1 MNLSAMLVDLIVI
14 SLFFIIGAIL
24 RTKVN
29 IFQRFIIPA
38 SVIGGIIGLVM
49 GKNVLGLVP
58 ISDFY
63 PQLANVGIDVVF
75 AGLFIGKVIP
85 GFRELGR
92 TAGAQ
97 TAFAYFNGF
106 GQIVIGL
113 AVVVLFG
120 MLGSQLSPLFG
131 LQLVVGFQGG
141 VGVGTAVAP
150 MVENLGWSA
159 TEAAAV
165 GETCA
170 VVGLVLSVLVGV
182 VMVNIGS
189 ARNFTVKKFHRTD
202 RKITSATFFPIGQ
215 RRSLG
220 SEITSP
226 EAGSSLL
233 FNFGIM
239 GLAILC
245 GHLIHY
251 GIITAAPPLKFL
263 PKFPF
268 VLIGGII
275 VQSVLQRS
283 RLNTY
288 VDGETVDAIA
298 GFALDILIVASLM
311 AIDLTV
317 VATYALPLSVMVALG
332 LLFNFW
338 QVKWMGPRILPGAW
352 FEKSVCEFGQST
364 GSTPQAM
371 LLLRMID
378 PRLKTGA
385 AEAFALKM
393 FFFSPIMFPMTMI
406 MMPFIVKKGPVVF
419 LVVYLVLML
428 IILLICRLTCWQK
441 RPVVRWF
448 GSNAG
453 PESEG

>member
-1 MNLSAMLVDLIVI
+1 MDLSAILVDLIII
-14 SLFFIIGAIL
+14 SLFFILGAIL
-24 RTKVN
+24 RAKVKV
-29 IFQRFIIPA
+29 FQRFLIPA
-38 SVIGGIIGLVM
+38 SVIGGVIGLIL
-49 GKNVLGLVP
+49 GKNVAGLIP

-63 PQLANVGIDVVF
+63 TQLANVGIDVVF

-85 GFRELGR
+85 SIRELGR

-106 GQIVIGL
+106 GQIAIGL

-120 MLGSQLSPLFG
+120 MLGTQLSPIFG

-150 MVENLGWSA
+150 MVGELGWSA
-159 TEAAAV
+159 AEAAAI

-170 VVGLVLSVLVGV
+170 VAGLVLSVLVGV
-182 VMVNIGS
+182 VIVNIGT
-189 ARNFTVKKFHRTD
+189 ARNFTLSKFEKTGN
-202 RKITSATFFPIGQ
+202 KIVSATFLPAEKRKRFGF
-215 RRSLG
+215 
-220 SEITSP
+220 EITSP
-226 EAGSSLL
+226 EAGSTLL

-245 GHLIHY
+245 GHLIHF

-268 VLIGGII
+268 VLIGGIV
-275 VQSVLQRS
+275 VQSLLQTS

-288 VDGETVDAIA
+288 VDRETVDAIA
-298 GFALDILIVASLM
+298 GFALDALIVASLM
-311 AIDLTV
+311 AIDLRV
-317 VATYALPLSVMVALG
+317 VATYALPLTVTVVLG

-371 LLLRMID
+371 LLLKMMD

-393 FFFSPIMFPMTMI
+393 FFFSPVMFPMTMI
-406 MMPFIVKKGPVVF
+406 LMPFIVKKGPVVF
-419 LVVYLVLML
+419 LGVYLALML
-428 IILLICRLTCWQK
+428 LILIICRLTCWQK
-441 RPVVRWF
+441 RPVMRWLGARA
-448 GSNAG
+448 GS
-453 PESEG
+453 

>member
-1 MNLSAMLVDLIVI
+1 MDLSAILVDLIII
-14 SLFFIIGAIL
+14 SLFFILGAII
-24 RTKVN
+24 RTKVKV
-29 IFQRFIIPA
+29 FQRFLIPA
-38 SVIGGIIGLVM
+38 SVIGGVIGLIL
-49 GKNVLGLVP
+49 GKNVIGLIP

-63 PQLANVGIDVVF
+63 SQLANVGIDVVF

-85 GFRELGR
+85 SIRELGR

-106 GQIVIGL
+106 GQIAIGM
-113 AVVVLFG
+113 AVVILFG
-120 MLGSQLSPLFG
+120 MLGTQLHPLFG
-131 LQLVVGFQGG
+131 LQLLVGFQAG

-150 MVENLGWSA
+150 MVGELGWSA
-159 TEAAAV
+159 AEAAAV
-165 GETCA
+165 METCA

-182 VMVNIGS
+182 VIVNIGS
-189 ARNFTVKKFHRTD
+189 ARNLTVNKFQKAGD
-202 RKITSATFFPIGQ
+202 AITSATFLRPEKRKAVG
-215 RRSLG
+215 L
-220 SEITSP
+220 EIISP
-226 EAGSSLL
+226 EAGSTLL

-245 GHLIHY
+245 GHLIHF
-251 GIITAAPPLKFL
+251 GIVTAAPPLKFL

-275 VQSVLQRS
+275 VQSLLQKS

-288 VDGETVDAIA
+288 VDRETVDAIA
-298 GFALDILIVASLM
+298 GFALDALIVASLM

-317 VATYALPLSVMVALG
+317 VATYALPLATTVVLG

-371 LLLRMID
+371 LLLRMMD

-393 FFFSPIMFPMTMI
+393 FFFSPVMFPMTMI
-406 MMPFIVKKGPVVF
+406 LMPFIAKMGPIVF
-419 LVVYLVLML
+419 LGIYLVLML
-428 IILLICRLTCWQK
+428 LVLIICRLTCWQK
-441 RPVVRWF
+441 RPVKRWF
-448 GSNAG
+448 GNGA
-453 PESEG
+453 ES

>member
-1 MNLSAMLVDLIVI
+1 MDLSAILVDLIVI
-14 SLFFIIGAIL
+14 SLFFILGAVL
-24 RTKVN
+24 RAKVG

-38 SVIGGIIGLVM
+38 SVIGGIIGLVLSD
-49 GKNVLGLVP
+49 NVLGLIP

-106 GQIVIGL
+106 GQIAIGL
-113 AVVVLFG
+113 AVVVLFS

-131 LQLVVGFQGG
+131 IQLVVGFQGG

-159 TEAAAV
+159 AEAAAV

-170 VVGLVLSVLVGV
+170 VTGLVLSVLVGV
-182 VMVNIGS
+182 VIVNIGS
-189 ARNFTVKKFHRTD
+189 ARNFTMKKFAKTD
-202 RKITSATFFPIGQ
+202 RKSTSITFFPPAE

-226 EAGSSLL
+226 EAGSSLVY
-233 FNFGIM
+233 NFGIM

-245 GHLIHY
+245 GHLIHL

-275 VQSVLQRS
+275 VQSILQRS
-283 RLNTY
+283 RLSTY
-288 VDGETVDAIA
+288 IDGQTVDSIA
-298 GFALDILIVASLM
+298 GFALDVLIVASLM

-317 VATYALPLSVMVALG
+317 VATYALPLTVMVTLG

-371 LLLRMID
+371 LLLRMMD
-378 PRLKTGA
+378 PRLTSGA

-406 MMPFIVKKGPVVF
+406 LMPFIVKKGPVVF
-419 LVVYLVLML
+419 LGVYLALML
-428 IILLICRLTCWQK
+428 VILVICRLTCWQK
-441 RPVVRWF
+441 RPVQRWF
-448 GSNAG
+448 GSDADPISG
-453 PESEG
+453 G

>member
-1 MNLSAMLVDLIVI
+1 MDLSAMLVDLIVI
-14 SLFFIIGAIL
+14 SLFFIIGAVL
-24 RTKVN
+24 RAKVSV
-29 IFQRFIIPA
+29 FQRFLIPA
-38 SVIGGIIGLVM
+38 SVIGGVIGLVL
-49 GKNVLGLVP
+49 GKNVLGLIS

-63 PQLANVGIDVVF
+63 SQLANVGIDVVF

-106 GQIVIGL
+106 GQIAIGL
-113 AVVVLFG
+113 AVVILFG

-141 VGVGTAVAP
+141 IGVGTAVAP
-150 MVENLGWSA
+150 MVEKLGWSA
-159 TEAAAV
+159 SEAAAV
-165 GETCA
+165 GETFA
-170 VVGLVLSVLVGV
+170 VTGLVLSVLIGV
-182 VMVNIGS
+182 ILVNIGS
-189 ARNFTVKKFHRTD
+189 ARNFTMKKFEKTG
-202 RKITSATFFPIGQ
+202 RKFRSITFSPPGE
-215 RRSLG
+215 RRRLG

-226 EAGSSLL
+226 EAGSSLV

-245 GHLIHY
+245 GHLIHL

-275 VQSVLQRS
+275 VQSILQRS

-298 GFALDILIVASLM
+298 GFALDALIVASLM

-317 VATYALPLSVMVALG
+317 VASYALPLSVTVALG

-371 LLLRMID
+371 LLLKMMD

-385 AEAFALKM
+385 AEAFARQG
-393 FFFSPIMFPMTMI
+393 
-406 MMPFIVKKGPVVF
+406 VKIYFKCKG
-419 LVVYLVLML
+419 
-428 IILLICRLTCWQK
+428 
-441 RPVVRWF
+441 
-448 GSNAG
+448 
-453 PESEG
+453 

>member
-1 MNLSAMLVDLIVI
+1 MDLSAILVDLIII
-14 SLFFIIGAIL
+14 SLFFILGAII
-24 RTKVN
+24 RTKVKV
-29 IFQRFIIPA
+29 FQRFLIPA
-38 SVIGGIIGLVM
+38 SVIGGVIGLIL
-49 GKNVLGLVP
+49 GKNVIGLIP

-63 PQLANVGIDVVF
+63 SQLANVGIDVVF

-85 GFRELGR
+85 SIRELGR

-106 GQIVIGL
+106 GQIAIGM
-113 AVVVLFG
+113 AVVILFG
-120 MLGSQLSPLFG
+120 MLGTQLHPLFG
-131 LQLVVGFQGG
+131 LQLLVGFQAG

-150 MVENLGWSA
+150 MVGELGWSA
-159 TEAAAV
+159 AEAAAV
-165 GETCA
+165 METCA

-182 VMVNIGS
+182 VIVNIGS
-189 ARNFTVKKFHRTD
+189 ARNLTVNKFQKAGD
-202 RKITSATFFPIGQ
+202 AITSATFLRPEKRKAVG
-215 RRSLG
+215 L
-220 SEITSP
+220 EIISP
-226 EAGSSLL
+226 EAGSTLL

-245 GHLIHY
+245 GHLIHF
-251 GIITAAPPLKFL
+251 GIVTAAPPLKFL

-275 VQSVLQRS
+275 VQSLLQKS

-288 VDGETVDAIA
+288 VDRETVDAIA
-298 GFALDILIVASLM
+298 GFALDALIVASLM

-317 VATYALPLSVMVALG
+317 VATYALPLATTVVLG

-371 LLLRMID
+371 LLLRMMD

-393 FFFSPIMFPMTMI
+393 FFFSPVMFPMTMI
-406 MMPFIVKKGPVVF
+406 LMPFIAKMGPIVF
-419 LVVYLVLML
+419 LGIYLVLML
-428 IILLICRLTCWQK
+428 LVLIICRLACWQK
-441 RPVVRWF
+441 RPVKRWF
-448 GSNAG
+448 GNGA
-453 PESEG
+453 ES

>member
-1 MNLSAMLVDLIVI
+1 MDLSAILVDLIII
-14 SLFFIIGAIL
+14 SLFFILGAVI
-24 RTKVN
+24 RTKVK
-29 IFQRFIIPA
+29 IFQRFLIPA
-38 SVIGGIIGLVM
+38 SVIGGVIGLIL
-49 GKNVLGLVP
+49 GKNVIGLVP
-58 ISDFY
+58 ISAFY
-63 PQLANVGIDVVF
+63 SQLANVGIDVVF

-85 GFRELGR
+85 GIRELGR

-106 GQIVIGL
+106 GQIAIGL
-113 AVVVLFG
+113 AVVILFG
-120 MLGSQLSPLFG
+120 MLGTQLSPLFG

-150 MVENLGWSA
+150 MVGDLGWSA
-159 TEAAAV
+159 AEAAAV

-170 VVGLVLSVLVGV
+170 VAGLVMSVLAGV
-182 VMVNIGS
+182 VIVNIGT
-189 ARNFTVKKFHRTD
+189 ARNFTANTFQRTD
-202 RKITSATFFPIGQ
+202 KNIASSTFLPIEK
-215 RRSLG
+215 RRSIG
-220 SEITSP
+220 REIISP
-226 EAGSSLL
+226 EAGSTLL

-245 GHLIHY
+245 GHLIHL
-251 GIITAAPPLKFL
+251 GIVTAAPPLKFL

-275 VQSVLQRS
+275 VQSLLQKS
-283 RLNTY
+283 RLNAY
-288 VDGETVDAIA
+288 VDRETVDAIA
-298 GFALDILIVASLM
+298 GFALDALIVASLM

-317 VATYALPLSVMVALG
+317 VATYALPLTTTVVLG

-371 LLLRMID
+371 LLLRMMD

-393 FFFSPIMFPMTMI
+393 FFFSPVMFPMTMI
-406 MMPFIVKKGPVVF
+406 LMPFIVKKGPVVF
-419 LVVYLVLML
+419 LGVYLVLML
-428 IILLICRLTCWQK
+428 LVLIICRLTCWQK
-441 RPVVRWF
+441 RPVKRWF
-448 GSNAG
+448 GNGA
-453 PESEG
+453 

>member
-1 MNLSAMLVDLIVI
+1 MDLSSILVDLIVI
-14 SLFFIIGAIL
+14 SLFFIIGAVL
-24 RTKVN
+24 RAKVSL
-29 IFQRFIIPA
+29 FQRFIIPA
-38 SVIGGIIGLVM
+38 SVIGGIIGLVLSD
-49 GKNVLGLVP
+49 NVLGLIP

-63 PQLANVGIDVVF
+63 PQVANVGIDVVF

-106 GQIVIGL
+106 GQIAIGL

-150 MVENLGWSA
+150 MVEKLGWSA
-159 TEAAAV
+159 AEAAAV

-170 VVGLVLSVLVGV
+170 VAGLVLSVLVGV
-182 VMVNIGS
+182 VIVNIGS
-189 ARNFTVKKFHRTD
+189 ARNFTVKKFAKTD
-202 RKITSATFFPIGQ
+202 RKFRSITFFPPTERG
-215 RRSLG
+215 RLG

-226 EAGSSLL
+226 EAGSSLVY
-233 FNFGIM
+233 NFGIM

-245 GHLIHY
+245 GHLIHL
-251 GIITAAPPLKFL
+251 GIITAAPLLKFL

-268 VLIGGII
+268 VLIGGIV
-275 VQSVLQRS
+275 VQSILQRS
-283 RLNTY
+283 RLSTY
-288 VDGETVDAIA
+288 VDGATVDSIA
-298 GFALDILIVASLM
+298 GFALDVLIVASLM

-317 VATYALPLSVMVALG
+317 VATYALPLTVTVALG

-371 LLLRMID
+371 LLLRMMD
-378 PRLKTGA
+378 PRLKSGA

-406 MMPFIVKKGPVVF
+406 LMPFIVKKGPIVF
-419 LVVYLVLML
+419 LGVYLALML
-428 IILLICRLTCWQK
+428 VILVICRLTCWQK
-441 RPVVRWF
+441 RPVQRWF
-448 GSNAG
+448 GSDAS
-453 PESEG
+453 PTEP

>member
-1 MNLSAMLVDLIVI
+1 MDLSAILVDLIVI
-14 SLFFIIGAIL
+14 SLFFILGAII
-24 RTKVN
+24 RTKVKV
-29 IFQRFIIPA
+29 FQRFLIPA
-38 SVIGGIIGLVM
+38 SVIGGVIGMIL
-49 GKNVLGLVP
+49 GKNVIGLVP
-58 ISDFY
+58 ISIFY
-63 PQLANVGIDVVF
+63 SQLANVGIDVVF

-85 GFRELGR
+85 SIRELGR

-106 GQIVIGL
+106 GQIAIGL
-113 AVVVLFG
+113 AVVAVFG
-120 MLGSQLSPLFG
+120 MLGTQLSPLFG
-131 LQLVVGFQGG
+131 LQLLVGFQAG

-150 MVENLGWSA
+150 MVGELGWSA
-159 TEAAAV
+159 AEAAAV

-170 VVGLVLSVLVGV
+170 VTGLVMSVLVGV
-182 VMVNIGS
+182 VIVNIGT
-189 ARNFTVKKFHRTD
+189 ARNFTASKFEKTG
-202 RKITSATFFPIGQ
+202 KNIAPTTFLPIDK
-215 RRSLG
+215 RRSIG

-226 EAGSSLL
+226 EAGSTLL

-245 GHLIHY
+245 GHLIHF
-251 GIITAAPPLKFL
+251 GIVAAAPPLKFL

-275 VQSVLQRS
+275 VQSLLQKS

-288 VDGETVDAIA
+288 VDRETVDAIA
-298 GFALDILIVASLM
+298 GFALDALIVASLM

-317 VATYALPLSVMVALG
+317 VAAYALPLTVMVTLG

-371 LLLRMID
+371 LLLKMMD

-393 FFFSPIMFPMTMI
+393 FFFSPVMFPMTMI
-406 MMPFIVKKGPVVF
+406 LMPFIAKKGPILF
-419 LVVYLVLML
+419 LGVYLALML
-428 IILLICRLTCWQK
+428 FILVICRLTCWQK
-441 RPVVRWF
+441 RPVKRWF
-448 GSNAG
+448 GNG
-453 PESEG
+453 TES

>member
-1 MNLSAMLVDLIVI
+1 MDLSAILVDLIII
-14 SLFFIIGAIL
+14 SLFFILGAII
-24 RTKVN
+24 RAKVKV
-29 IFQRFIIPA
+29 FQRFLIPA
-38 SVIGGIIGLVM
+38 SVIGGVIGLIM
-49 GKNVLGLVP
+49 GKNVIGLVP

-63 PQLANVGIDVVF
+63 SQLANVGIDVVF

-85 GFRELGR
+85 SIRELGR

-106 GQIVIGL
+106 GQIAIGL
-113 AVVVLFG
+113 GVVAVFG
-120 MLGSQLSPLFG
+120 MLGTQLSPLFG

-150 MVENLGWSA
+150 MVGDLGWSA
-159 TEAAAV
+159 AEAAAV

-170 VVGLVLSVLVGV
+170 VAGLVMSVLVGV
-182 VMVNIGS
+182 VIVNIGT
-189 ARNFTVKKFHRTD
+189 ARKFTASKFEKTGSNIVSTTFLPID
-202 RKITSATFFPIGQ
+202 KRKSIG
-215 RRSLG
+215 R
-220 SEITSP
+220 EITSP
-226 EAGSSLL
+226 EAGSTLL

-245 GHLIHY
+245 GHLIHF
-251 GIITAAPPLKFL
+251 GIVTAAPPLKFL

-275 VQSVLQRS
+275 VQSLLQKS
-283 RLNTY
+283 RLNIY
-288 VDGETVDAIA
+288 VDRETVDAIA
-298 GFALDILIVASLM
+298 GFALDALIVASLI

-317 VATYALPLSVMVALG
+317 VATYALPLTITVVLG

-371 LLLRMID
+371 LLLKMMD

-393 FFFSPIMFPMTMI
+393 FFFSPVMFPMTMI
-406 MMPFIVKKGPVVF
+406 LMPFIVKKGPVVF
-419 LVVYLVLML
+419 LGVYLVLML
-428 IILLICRLTCWQK
+428 LILIICRLTCWQK
-441 RPVVRWF
+441 RPVKRWF
-448 GSNAG
+448 GNGA
-453 PESEG
+453 